1 MTHHMNDLL
10 RQQDTEVLARDGDP
24 AIYRRLCGDFLSAYD
39 LMRSEGATA
48 SPAKMTAMLDRFTL
62 TRRAQL
68 LPPAPFCQLAWA
80 AFRKDLTPEALTLLA
95 RHVRADMERLYR
107 DEERT
112 VENLRDL
119 VTRSILL
126 MAHIRAEKGFLGFR
140 FDTDWRLA
148 RRRRAFASAR
158 IEAIWEAEH
167 PTPQVVREAHTPIVH
182 QHVHVAPTPSGR
194 F

>member
-10 RQQDTEVLARDGDP
+10 RRQDTEALARDGDP

-48 SPAKMTAMLDRFTL
+48 SPAKMTAMLDRLTL
-62 TRRAQL
+62 ARRAQL
-68 LPPAPFCQLAWA
+68 LPATRFCRQAWVA
-80 AFRKDLTPEALTLLA
+80 LRDDLDPQALVRLMVHA
-95 RHVRADMERLYR
+95 RVDMERLYR

-126 MAHIRAEKGFLGFR
+126 MAHIRAGNGLLGCR
-140 FDTDWRLA
+140 FNSDWRLA

-158 IEAIWEAEH
+158 LQAIRDEDH
-167 PTPQVVREAHTPIVH
+167 PQPQVVHVTHTPIVH
-182 QHVHVAPTPSGR
+182 QHVAPTPSGR
-194 F
+194 W